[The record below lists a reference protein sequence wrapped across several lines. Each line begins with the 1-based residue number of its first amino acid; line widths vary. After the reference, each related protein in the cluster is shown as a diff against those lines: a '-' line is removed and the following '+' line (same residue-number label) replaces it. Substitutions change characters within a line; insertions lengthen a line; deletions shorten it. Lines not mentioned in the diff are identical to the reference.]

1 MDNKFYNLILAEYKE
16 RLDNSTLGEIELKAR
31 LILEQEKNA
40 ELQAKVEE
48 LEALLAKET
57 EPAKEGE

>member
-1 MDNKFYNLILAEYKE
+1 MDNKLYNLMLAEYKN
-16 RLDNSTLGEIELKAR
+16 RLADNTLGEIELKAL
-31 LILEQEKNA
+31 LILEQDKNT

>member
-1 MDNKFYNLILAEYKE
+1 MDNKLYNLVLAEYKN
-16 RLDNSTLGEIELKAR
+16 RLSDNTLGEIELKAL
-31 LILEQEKNA
+31 LILEQDKNA
-40 ELQAKVEE
+40 QLQAKVTE

>member
-1 MDNKFYNLILAEYKE
+1 MDNKLYNLMLAEYKN
-16 RLDNSTLGEIELKAR
+16 RLADNTLGEIELKAL
-31 LILEQEKNA
+31 LILEQDKNT
-40 ELQAKVEE
+40 ELQAKVTE